1 MSHEPHLHIPA
12 PEEEILDRKKK
23 LLRISVVTPEG
34 EVFSGKG
41 KYVNAWSPVGSFRI
55 LYNHA
60 PMISF
65 LAKKQIEIGTENGG
79 KILIKSS
86 SGILE
91 VLNNQVRIA
100 VEQAEVFS

>member
-1 MSHEPHLHIPA
+1 MNAS
-12 PEEEILDRKKK
+12 K
-23 LLRISVVTPEG
+23 LLQISIVTPEG

-41 KYVNAWSPVGSFRI
+41 KYVNAWSPSGSFRI

-65 LAKKQIEIGTENGG
+65 LTDKEIEVETEDGRFVR
-79 KILIKSS
+79 IKSS

-91 VLNNQVRIA
+91 VLNNEVRIA
-100 VEQAEVFS
+100 VEQAEVIS